1 MDKFKIKEKILHFRD
16 VNKTQTTALTSAVVC
31 VLALAF
37 AVWFPTRLDQGQIT
51 VRISKGS
58 SLSRISSELRDNG
71 VIRNRYLFMVYAAAL
86 GVDKNLKAGNYVFKD
101 KTSLT
106 EVLTKLSKGLSLPE
120 DITTFIPEGY
130 NIWEIDERLTELG
143 FIKRSE
149 CAKIYISDEGQL
161 FPDTYK
167 INADNAI
174 FAEEIGAVASI
185 GRGVIDSLKKE
196 AVIRTI
202 GSKMIENHDKQTEEL
217 LKNLTPDKKKEIT
230 IIASMLEKEVRSEKD
245 MAIVAGIIYKRLK
258 MGMPLQ
264 IDATVS
270 YGACLRNFKATENKI
285 NCDVSQIAVG
295 KEIRIDSEYNTY
307 TRKGL
312 PVGPISNPGIKSIKA
327 VLNPQESPY
336 TFYLSNQAG
345 QIIYSRTG
353 WEHTANRAKYIGQ

>member
-1 MDKFKIKEKILHFRD
+1 MDKFKIKERILRFRD
-16 VNKTQTTALTSAVVC
+16 LNKTQITALTIAVIC
-31 VLALAF
+31 VLALIF
-37 AVWFPTRLDQGQIT
+37 AVWLPIRLDQGQIT
-51 VRISKGS
+51 VRISRGL
-58 SLSRISSELRDNG
+58 SLSQISSELRDSG
-71 VIRNRYLFMVYAAAL
+71 VIRNKYLFMVYAAAL
-86 GVDKNLKAGNYVFKD
+86 GEDKNLKAGNYVFKD
-101 KTSLT
+101 RASLT

-130 NIWEIDERLTELG
+130 NIWEIDERLAELG
-143 FIKRSE
+143 FIQKSE
-149 CAKIYISDEGQL
+149 FAETYASNEGQL

-174 FAEEIGAVASI
+174 FVEDNKATISSGI
-185 GRGVIDSLKKE
+185 IDSLKRE
-196 AVIRTI
+196 AVIKTI
-202 GSKMIENHDKQTEEL
+202 GSKMIENYNKQTEEL
-217 LKNLTPDKKKEIT
+217 LKNLTLDKKKEIV

-270 YGACLRNFKATENKI
+270 YGACLRNFKATGDKI
-285 NCDVSQIAVG
+285 NCDVSQITVG

-307 TRKGL
+307 TSKGL
-312 PVGPISNPGIKSIKA
+312 PAGPISNPGIKSIKA
-327 VLNPQESPY
+327 ALNPQESPY